1 MTTIDLYKKH
11 KAGEVSREKFL
22 YEVRCDAQLPW
33 IISVTS
39 YDDAIKILKNKG
51 IITETKIEEL
61 SPDTKFSAYNKASSK
76 FFTAMDKKD
85 PLEKSKRLSQSKT
98 FGSTLDPTTK
108 SKIKSIIGRLDYEIE
123 LFKANSDTIVL
134 KVKSP
139 NDNKQIAHI
148 VVTKDKYEIQDDS
161 DFDNNMG
168 RKLKTAIKY
177 VQDHELANALNT
189 PVDEKLNPMSDEDI
203 EIYVDEL
210 GEEVDKKVLGKF
222 FAENNLYEREEDALL
237 KHYGFYNN
245 VDNVMDVLRYKDQYK
260 SRRRAFAENKE
271 NIPVSKEQKIQVIKE
286 WIWYCFE
293 EGTDK
298 ESIQKWNKKI
308 DNYFADKDDV
318 TFSDFKNIWNEMT
331 YEIGVGDVGADSE
344 GFGQTWGDIQKGILN
359 NPEKTY
365 ESLQEGK
372 KKQPKAIDADH
383 ANPYQYRLG
392 IQYELE
398 CSDDYTDE
406 GLDKA
411 KAKTLR
417 NLTKDSNYYT
427 TLLNADKSHYTFKA
441 TETDKPGMQAKAD
454 GYLKKELVKN
464 AKANVKDNLGKKEQG
479 TASPKGVKEMTMTP
493 KKAKGISKV
502 MDIPGKPKVVKEGVS
517 FKDFFLT
524 ENEEVEV
531 DKKAKSIAKIK
542 AKLKKETKA
551 IIVPKIATGTQVD
564 QIVKKEIPAA
574 KPGETIDIIRK

>member
-11 KAGEVSREKFL
+11 KAGEISREKFL
-22 YEVRCDAQLPW
+22 YEVRRDAQLPW

-51 IITETKIEEL
+51 IIRESIEETKAEETYA
-61 SPDTKFSAYNKASSK
+61 P
-76 FFTAMDKKD
+76 
-85 PLEKSKRLSQSKT
+85 E
-98 FGSTLDPTTK
+98 
-108 SKIKSIIGRLDYEIE
+108 
-123 LFKANSDTIVL
+123 
-134 KVKSP
+134 
-139 NDNKQIAHI
+139 
-148 VVTKDKYEIQDDS
+148 
-161 DFDNNMG
+161 
-168 RKLKTAIKY
+168 
-177 VQDHELANALNT
+177 T
-189 PVDEKLNPMSDEDI
+189 PVDEKLNPMSNEDI

-210 GEEVDKKVLGKF
+210 GEDVDKKVLGKF

-237 KHYGFYNN
+237 KYYGFYNN

-260 SRRRAFAENKE
+260 SRRRAFAEN
-271 NIPVSKEQKIQVIKE
+271 
-286 WIWYCFE
+286 E
-293 EGTDK
+293 EPL
-298 ESIQKWNKKI
+298 
-308 DNYFADKDDV
+308 
-318 TFSDFKNIWNEMT
+318 NE
-331 YEIGVGDVGADSE
+331 A
-344 GFGQTWGDIQKGILN
+344 
-359 NPEKTY
+359 
-365 ESLQEGK
+365 K
-372 KKQPKAIDADH
+372 KKQLKTIDADH

-411 KAKTLR
+411 KAKALR
-417 NLTKDSNYYT
+417 NLAKNSNYYT
-427 TLLNADKSHYTFKA
+427 ALEAKKSSYTFKA
-441 TETDKPGMQAKAD
+441 PETDKPGMQAKAD

-502 MDIPGKPKVVKEGVS
+502 MDVPGKPKVVKEGVS

-542 AKLKKETKA
+542 AKLKKETKL
-551 IIVPKIATGTQVD
+551 IKSKTTGT
-564 QIVKKEIPAA
+564 
-574 KPGETIDIIRK
+574 TIDVVPDNQVPDIQASLAKKGVPTTTTDV

>member
-22 YEVRCDAQLPW
+22 YEVRRDAQLPW

-123 LFKANSDTIVL
+123 LFKANGDTIIL

-168 RKLKTAIKY
+168 RKFMTAIKY
-177 VQDHELANALNT
+177 LQDHELANALNT
-189 PVDEKLNPMSDEDI
+189 PVDEKLGPISDEDI
-203 EIYVDEL
+203 EIYIDEL
-210 GEEVDKKVLGKF
+210 GSEVDKKVLGKF
-222 FAENNLYEREEDALL
+222 FAENNLLEKEEDALL
-237 KHYGFYNN
+237 KHYGFYEN
-245 VDNVMDVLRYKDQYK
+245 VEDVMDVLRYKDQYK
-260 SRRRAFAENKE
+260 SRRRAFAE
-271 NIPVSKEQKIQVIKE
+271 
-286 WIWYCFE
+286 
-293 EGTDK
+293 D
-298 ESIQKWNKKI
+298 
-308 DNYFADKDDV
+308 
-318 TFSDFKNIWNEMT
+318 
-331 YEIGVGDVGADSE
+331 
-344 GFGQTWGDIQKGILN
+344 
-359 NPEKTY
+359 
-365 ESLQEGK
+365 LQEGK
-372 KKQPKAIDADH
+372 KKQPKALDADH

-417 NLTKDSNYYT
+417 NLAKDSNYYT
-427 TLLNADKSHYTFKA
+427 TLNAKKSHYTFKA

-502 MDIPGKPKVVKEGVS
+502 MDVPGKPKVVKEGVS

>member
-22 YEVRCDAQLPW
+22 YEVRRDAQLPW

-51 IITETKIEEL
+51 IIRESVEEAIEEKQQK
-61 SPDTKFSAYNKASSK
+61 PV
-76 FFTAMDKKD
+76 
-85 PLEKSKRLSQSKT
+85 EKE
-98 FGSTLDPTTK
+98 
-108 SKIKSIIGRLDYEIE
+108 IVDY
-123 LFKANSDTIVL
+123 
-134 KVKSP
+134 
-139 NDNKQIAHI
+139 
-148 VVTKDKYEIQDDS
+148 VV
-161 DFDNNMG
+161 
-168 RKLKTAIKY
+168 
-177 VQDHELANALNT
+177 
-189 PVDEKLNPMSDEDI
+189 
-203 EIYVDEL
+203 EL
-210 GEEVDKKVLGKF
+210 GKNPTKKELGIYF
-222 FAENNLYEREEDALL
+222 GENNLFEEEEDALL
-237 KHYGFYNN
+237 KHYDY
-245 VDNVMDVLRYKDQYK
+245 YKYEDIGEILK
-260 SRRRAFAENKE
+260 WKRRTKDRKRTFAENE
-271 NIPVSKEQKIQVIKE
+271 
-286 WIWYCFE
+286 
-293 EGTDK
+293 
-298 ESIQKWNKKI
+298 
-308 DNYFADKDDV
+308 
-318 TFSDFKNIWNEMT
+318 
-331 YEIGVGDVGADSE
+331 
-344 GFGQTWGDIQKGILN
+344 
-359 NPEKTY
+359 
-365 ESLQEGK
+365 ESLNEAK
-372 KKQPKAIDADH
+372 KKQPKTIDADH

-411 KAKTLR
+411 KAKALR
-417 NLTKDSNYYT
+417 NLAKDSNYYT
-427 TLLNADKSHYTFKA
+427 ALNAKKSHYTFK
-441 TETDKPGMQAKAD
+441 TPETNKPGMQAKAD

-502 MDIPGKPKVVKEGVS
+502 MDVPGKPKVVKEGVS

-551 IIVPKIATGTQVD
+551 LIVPKTATGTQVD

>member
-22 YEVRCDAQLPW
+22 YEVRRDAQLPW

-51 IITETKIEEL
+51 IIRESVEEIKTEEAPMEEMSHKESPIEEKEQR
-61 SPDTKFSAYNKASSK
+61 PI
-76 FFTAMDKKD
+76 
-85 PLEKSKRLSQSKT
+85 EKE
-98 FGSTLDPTTK
+98 
-108 SKIKSIIGRLDYEIE
+108 IIYY
-123 LFKANSDTIVL
+123 
-134 KVKSP
+134 
-139 NDNKQIAHI
+139 
-148 VVTKDKYEIQDDS
+148 VT
-161 DFDNNMG
+161 
-168 RKLKTAIKY
+168 
-177 VQDHELANALNT
+177 
-189 PVDEKLNPMSDEDI
+189 
-203 EIYVDEL
+203 EL
-210 GEEVDKKVLGKF
+210 GDNPTKRELGTYF
-222 FAENNLYEREEDALL
+222 GENNLLKGEETALL
-237 KHYGFYNN
+237 FYYGYNK
-245 VDNVMDVLRYKDQYK
+245 YKDISEILDWK
-260 SRRRAFAENKE
+260 ERSKERRRAFAEN
-271 NIPVSKEQKIQVIKE
+271 
-286 WIWYCFE
+286 E
-293 EGTDK
+293 EPL
-298 ESIQKWNKKI
+298 
-308 DNYFADKDDV
+308 
-318 TFSDFKNIWNEMT
+318 NE
-331 YEIGVGDVGADSE
+331 A
-344 GFGQTWGDIQKGILN
+344 
-359 NPEKTY
+359 
-365 ESLQEGK
+365 K
-372 KKQPKAIDADH
+372 KKQPKTIDADH

-411 KAKTLR
+411 KAKALR
-417 NLTKDSNYYT
+417 NLAKDSNYYT
-427 TLLNADKSHYTFKA
+427 TLLNANKSHYTFKA

-502 MDIPGKPKVVKEGVS
+502 MDVPGKPKVVKEGVS

-551 IIVPKIATGTQVD
+551 LIVPKTATGTQVD

>member
-22 YEVRCDAQLPW
+22 YEVRRDAQLPW

-51 IITETKIEEL
+51 IIRE
-61 SPDTKFSAYNKASSK
+61 SYDNQVG
-76 FFTAMDKKD
+76 
-85 PLEKSKRLSQSKT
+85 QS
-98 FGSTLDPTTK
+98 FDLD
-108 SKIKSIIGRLDYEIE
+108 
-123 LFKANSDTIVL
+123 
-134 KVKSP
+134 VKSERGDGSVQNYQLKNVKLVNANGRIFEKP
-139 NDNKQIAHI
+139 DGTT
-148 VVTKDKYEIQDDS
+148 VTLAPSDKYTSTKVENVEEI
-161 DFDNNMG
+161 
-168 RKLKTAIKY
+168 KAEETYAP
-177 VQDHELANALNT
+177 ET

-260 SRRRAFAENKE
+260 SRRRAFAEE
-271 NIPVSKEQKIQVIKE
+271 
-286 WIWYCFE
+286 
-293 EGTDK
+293 
-298 ESIQKWNKKI
+298 
-308 DNYFADKDDV
+308 
-318 TFSDFKNIWNEMT
+318 
-331 YEIGVGDVGADSE
+331 
-344 GFGQTWGDIQKGILN
+344 
-359 NPEKTY
+359 
-365 ESLQEGK
+365 LQEGK

-411 KAKTLR
+411 KAKALR

-502 MDIPGKPKVVKEGVS
+502 MDVPGKPKVVKEGVS

-542 AKLKKETKA
+542 AKLKKETKL
-551 IIVPKIATGTQVD
+551 IKSKTTGT
-564 QIVKKEIPAA
+564 
-574 KPGETIDIIRK
+574 TIDVVPDNQVSDIQASLAKKGVPTTTTDV

>member
-22 YEVRCDAQLPW
+22 YEVRRDVQLPW

-61 SPDTKFSAYNKASSK
+61 SPDTKLSAFNKASQK
-76 FFTAMDKKD
+76 AIAANKDND
-85 PLEKSKRLSQSKT
+85 PLEKDKRNSQLRT
-98 FGSTLDPTTK
+98 FGGTLDPTTQPK
-108 SKIKSIIGRLDYEIE
+108 LDAIAGSDLEIKAAMIPAGHGGVDDQSILLR
-123 LFKANSDTIVL
+123 V
-134 KVKSP
+134 
-139 NDNKQIAHI
+139 NKQGNNIANI
-148 VVTKDKYEIQDDS
+148 SVQKSSYKMGGGSKDFGDDVS
-161 DFDNNMG
+161 

-189 PVDEKLNPMSDEDI
+189 PVDEKLGPISDEDI
-203 EIYVDEL
+203 EIYIDEL
-210 GEEVDKKVLGKF
+210 GSEVDKKVLGKF
-222 FAENNLYEREEDALL
+222 FAENNLLEKEEDALL
-237 KHYGFYNN
+237 KHYGFYEN
-245 VDNVMDVLRYKDQYK
+245 VEDAMDVLRFKNRYR
-260 SRRRAFAENKE
+260 SRRREFAEN
-271 NIPVSKEQKIQVIKE
+271 
-286 WIWYCFE
+286 E
-293 EGTDK
+293 EPL
-298 ESIQKWNKKI
+298 
-308 DNYFADKDDV
+308 
-318 TFSDFKNIWNEMT
+318 NE
-331 YEIGVGDVGADSE
+331 A
-344 GFGQTWGDIQKGILN
+344 
-359 NPEKTY
+359 
-365 ESLQEGK
+365 K
-372 KKQPKAIDADH
+372 KKQPKALDADH

-417 NLTKDSNYYT
+417 NLAKDSNYYT
-427 TLLNADKSHYTFKA
+427 ALNAKKSHYTFKA

-502 MDIPGKPKVVKEGVS
+502 MDVPGKPKVVKEGVL

-542 AKLKKETKA
+542 AKLKKETKL
-551 IIVPKIATGTQVD
+551 IKSKTTGT
-564 QIVKKEIPAA
+564 
-574 KPGETIDIIRK
+574 TIDVVPDNQVSDIQASLAKKGVPTTTTDV

>member
-22 YEVRCDAQLPW
+22 YEVRRDAQLPW

-61 SPDTKFSAYNKASSK
+61 SPDTKLSAFNKASQKADS
-76 FFTAMDKKD
+76 ADKD
-85 PLEKSKRLSQSKT
+85 NNPLEKDKRNSQLRT
-98 FGSTLDPTTK
+98 FGGTLDPTTQPK
-108 SKIKSIIGRLDYEIE
+108 LDAIAGPDLEIKAAMIPAGYGGVDDQSILLR
-123 LFKANSDTIVL
+123 V
-134 KVKSP
+134 
-139 NDNKQIAHI
+139 NKQRKNIANI
-148 VVTKDKYEIQDDS
+148 SVQKSSYKIGGDSKDFGDDV
-161 DFDNNMG
+161 N

-177 VQDHELANALNT
+177 VQDHELADTLNT
-189 PVDEKLNPMSDEDI
+189 PVNEKLNPMSDEDI

-210 GEEVDKKVLGKF
+210 GKDVDKKVLGKF

-260 SRRRAFAENKE
+260 SRRRAFAE
-271 NIPVSKEQKIQVIKE
+271 
-286 WIWYCFE
+286 
-293 EGTDK
+293 D
-298 ESIQKWNKKI
+298 
-308 DNYFADKDDV
+308 
-318 TFSDFKNIWNEMT
+318 
-331 YEIGVGDVGADSE
+331 
-344 GFGQTWGDIQKGILN
+344 
-359 NPEKTY
+359 
-365 ESLQEGK
+365 LQEGK

-411 KAKTLR
+411 KAKALR

-427 TLLNADKSHYTFKA
+427 TLLNANKSHYTFKA

-502 MDIPGKPKVVKEGVS
+502 MDVPGKPKVVKEGVS

-531 DKKAKSIAKIK
+531 DKKAKNIAKIK

-551 IIVPKIATGTQVD
+551 LIVPKTATGTQVD

>member
-1 MTTIDLYKKH
+1 MSLGSFAQAPII
-11 KAGEVSREKFL
+11 GCGSQFVSR
-22 YEVRCDAQLPW
+22 
-33 IISVTS
+33 
-39 YDDAIKILKNKG
+39 
-51 IITETKIEEL
+51 
-61 SPDTKFSAYNKASSK
+61 
-76 FFTAMDKKD
+76 
-85 PLEKSKRLSQSKT
+85 
-98 FGSTLDPTTK
+98 
-108 SKIKSIIGRLDYEIE
+108 
-123 LFKANSDTIVL
+123 
-134 KVKSP
+134 
-139 NDNKQIAHI
+139 
-148 VVTKDKYEIQDDS
+148 
-161 DFDNNMG
+161 
-168 RKLKTAIKY
+168 
-177 VQDHELANALNT
+177 
-189 PVDEKLNPMSDEDI
+189 
-203 EIYVDEL
+203 
-210 GEEVDKKVLGKF
+210 
-222 FAENNLYEREEDALL
+222 
-237 KHYGFYNN
+237 
-245 VDNVMDVLRYKDQYK
+245 
-260 SRRRAFAENKE
+260 
-271 NIPVSKEQKIQVIKE
+271 
-286 WIWYCFE
+286 
-293 EGTDK
+293 
-298 ESIQKWNKKI
+298 
-308 DNYFADKDDV
+308 
-318 TFSDFKNIWNEMT
+318 
-331 YEIGVGDVGADSE
+331 VGDVGVDSE

-417 NLTKDSNYYT
+417 NLAKDSNYYT
-427 TLLNADKSHYTFKA
+427 ALNAKKSHYTFKA

-502 MDIPGKPKVVKEGVS
+502 MDVPGKPKVVKEGVS

-542 AKLKKETKA
+542 AKLKKETKL
-551 IIVPKIATGTQVD
+551 IKSKTTGT
-564 QIVKKEIPAA
+564 
-574 KPGETIDIIRK
+574 TIDVVPDNQVSDIQASLAKKGVPTTTTDV

>member
-22 YEVRCDAQLPW
+22 YEVRRDAQLPW

-61 SPDTKFSAYNKASSK
+61 SPDTKFSAHNKALVKAGNAYQKVGNSYE
-76 FFTAMDKKD
+76 KD
-85 PLEKSKRLSQSKT
+85 PLERQKRYNQTSTFAKQFDPQTKPKLKAI
-98 FGSTLDPTTK
+98 FGSTVK
-108 SKIKSIIGRLDYEIE
+108 NIE
-123 LFKANSDTIVL
+123 TFKNSDLVRLTLTTLDDEEIIFDIS
-134 KVKSP
+134 KTSYKGPESAGSIP
-139 NDNKQIAHI
+139 QE
-148 VVTKDKYEIQDDS
+148 VV
-161 DFDNNMG
+161 

-237 KHYGFYNN
+237 KYYGFYNN

-308 DNYFADKDDV
+308 DNYFDDKDDV

-365 ESLQEGK
+365 E
-372 KKQPKAIDADH
+372 
-383 ANPYQYRLG
+383 
-392 IQYELE
+392 
-398 CSDDYTDE
+398 
-406 GLDKA
+406 
-411 KAKTLR
+411 
-417 NLTKDSNYYT
+417 
-427 TLLNADKSHYTFKA
+427 
-441 TETDKPGMQAKAD
+441 
-454 GYLKKELVKN
+454 
-464 AKANVKDNLGKKEQG
+464 
-479 TASPKGVKEMTMTP
+479 
-493 KKAKGISKV
+493 
-502 MDIPGKPKVVKEGVS
+502 
-517 FKDFFLT
+517 
-524 ENEEVEV
+524 
-531 DKKAKSIAKIK
+531 
-542 AKLKKETKA
+542 
-551 IIVPKIATGTQVD
+551 
-564 QIVKKEIPAA
+564 
-574 KPGETIDIIRK
+574 

>member
-22 YEVRCDAQLPW
+22 YEVRRDAQLPW

-51 IITETKIEEL
+51 IIRESIEETKAEE
-61 SPDTKFSAYNKASSK
+61 T
-76 FFTAMDKKD
+76 
-85 PLEKSKRLSQSKT
+85 
-98 FGSTLDPTTK
+98 
-108 SKIKSIIGRLDYEIE
+108 
-123 LFKANSDTIVL
+123 
-134 KVKSP
+134 
-139 NDNKQIAHI
+139 
-148 VVTKDKYEIQDDS
+148 
-161 DFDNNMG
+161 
-168 RKLKTAIKY
+168 Y
-177 VQDHELANALNT
+177 VPET

-210 GEEVDKKVLGKF
+210 GEDVDKKVLGKF

-245 VDNVMDVLRYKDQYK
+245 ADNVLDILRYKDQYK
-260 SRRRAFAENKE
+260 SRRRAFAEE
-271 NIPVSKEQKIQVIKE
+271 
-286 WIWYCFE
+286 
-293 EGTDK
+293 
-298 ESIQKWNKKI
+298 
-308 DNYFADKDDV
+308 
-318 TFSDFKNIWNEMT
+318 
-331 YEIGVGDVGADSE
+331 
-344 GFGQTWGDIQKGILN
+344 
-359 NPEKTY
+359 
-365 ESLQEGK
+365 LQEGK

-417 NLTKDSNYYT
+417 NLAKDSNYYT

-441 TETDKPGMQAKAD
+441 PETDKPGMQAKAD

-502 MDIPGKPKVVKEGVS
+502 MDVPGKPKVVKEGVS
-517 FKDFFLT
+517 FKDFFLN

-531 DKKAKSIAKIK
+531 DKKAKNIAKIK
-542 AKLKKETKA
+542 AKLKKETKL
-551 IIVPKIATGTQVD
+551 IKSKTTGT
-564 QIVKKEIPAA
+564 
-574 KPGETIDIIRK
+574 TIDVVPDNQVSDIQASLAKKGVQITTQDV

>member
-22 YEVRCDAQLPW
+22 YEVRRDAQLPW

-51 IITETKIEEL
+51 IIRE
-61 SPDTKFSAYNKASSK
+61 SYDNQVG
-76 FFTAMDKKD
+76 
-85 PLEKSKRLSQSKT
+85 QS
-98 FGSTLDPTTK
+98 FNLD
-108 SKIKSIIGRLDYEIE
+108 
-123 LFKANSDTIVL
+123 
-134 KVKSP
+134 VKSERGDGSVQNYQLKNVKLVNANGRIFEKP
-139 NDNKQIAHI
+139 DGTT
-148 VVTKDKYEIQDDS
+148 VTLAPSDKYTSTKVENVEEI
-161 DFDNNMG
+161 
-168 RKLKTAIKY
+168 KTEEAPMEEMSHK
-177 VQDHELANALNT
+177 DA
-189 PVDEKLNPMSDEDI
+189 PMDEKLNPMSDEDI

-210 GEEVDKKVLGKF
+210 GEDVDKKVLGKF

-260 SRRRAFAENKE
+260 SRRRAFAE
-271 NIPVSKEQKIQVIKE
+271 
-286 WIWYCFE
+286 
-293 EGTDK
+293 D
-298 ESIQKWNKKI
+298 
-308 DNYFADKDDV
+308 
-318 TFSDFKNIWNEMT
+318 
-331 YEIGVGDVGADSE
+331 
-344 GFGQTWGDIQKGILN
+344 
-359 NPEKTY
+359 
-365 ESLQEGK
+365 LQEAK
-372 KKQPKAIDADH
+372 KKQPKTIDADH

-417 NLTKDSNYYT
+417 NLAKDSNYYT

-502 MDIPGKPKVVKEGVS
+502 MDVPGKPKVVKEGVS

-542 AKLKKETKA
+542 AKLKKETKL
-551 IIVPKIATGTQVD
+551 IKSKTTGT
-564 QIVKKEIPAA
+564 
-574 KPGETIDIIRK
+574 TIDVVPDNQVPDIQASLAKKGVQITTTDV